1 MSSSH
6 GIWDDGVTM
15 GRRVV
20 SHNCFLQHAYVTS
33 RYFECSVAAYLVNS
47 LGSACM
53 ADLPY
58 TEASNQQSYQQ
69 LLWKTRA
76 FVGAAAGA
84 FSFL

>member
-1 MSSSH
+1 
-6 GIWDDGVTM
+6 
-15 GRRVV
+15 
-20 SHNCFLQHAYVTS
+20 
-33 RYFECSVAAYLVNS
+33 
-47 LGSACM
+47 M

-69 LLWKTRA
+69 LLWKTLA

>member
-1 MSSSH
+1 
-6 GIWDDGVTM
+6 
-15 GRRVV
+15 
-20 SHNCFLQHAYVTS
+20 
-33 RYFECSVAAYLVNS
+33 
-47 LGSACM
+47 M